1 MVGVHLEGDVPSP
14 VGLLLDL
21 CGRHFAQ
28 PLAQSKCSGNPSVR
42 RKRWGLCR
50 HRWGREDA
58 RGATTLLNTVRGG
71 QAAPF
76 PTPWSN

>member
-28 PLAQSKCSGNPSVR
+28 PLAEQALRKSKCVEEEVGSVQASL
-42 RKRWGLCR
+42 G
-50 HRWGREDA
+50 E
-58 RGATTLLNTVRGG
+58 RGCQRCHC
-71 QAAPF
+71 AAEHGPR
-76 PTPWSN
+76 